1 MTESAAGVDEAS
13 ATGGESRALAE
24 FAHDVKNPLSVAK
37 GACES
42 LREVLEEMREAAGK
56 QDPAAITELLEDL
69 AQCVELIERNSD
81 RALGI
86 AVDTLERA
94 RGKTRVREEVNVNDL
109 VAEQVTVGDRD
120 VGGVS
125 VRVDRDLDA
134 GAGLV
139 VGSSSHLGRAVANLV
154 ENALDAAAQ
163 QARKESGDFA
173 PFVYVRTSGR
183 DDGVLVSVEDN
194 GVGLPK
200 HLRDGVLRPFETTK
214 KKGTGLGLAITADV
228 AAQHGGELRLG
239 TTPEGLTLVELWLAR
254 DTN

>member
-1 MTESAAGVDEAS
+1 M
-13 ATGGESRALAE
+13 AE

-37 GACES
+37 GACET
-42 LREVLEEMREAAGK
+42 LREIMEELRETGGTADRAAMS
-56 QDPAAITELLEDL
+56 ELLDDL
-69 AQCVELIERNSD
+69 GQCVDLIERNSE

-94 RGKTRVREEVNVNDL
+94 RGKTRVREQVDVNDI
-109 VAEQVTVGDRD
+109 VAGQVTVGERD
-120 VGGVS
+120 VGGVA
-125 VRVDRDLDA
+125 VRVDRELDSSA
-134 GAGLV
+134 GVV

-154 ENALDAAAQ
+154 DNALDAAAQ
-163 QARKESGDFA
+163 QARRAGDDFE

-228 AAQHGGELRLG
+228 AAAHGGELRLG
-239 TTPEGLTLVELWLAR
+239 TSANGMTLVELWLER
-254 DTN
+254 EST